1 MSFYTILTNIGAAA
15 LANAQAGNTVLE
27 LTHIALGDGNGVP
40 VNPIQTAIALAR
52 EVHRVPI
59 TSITQDI
66 TNPNWLRV
74 EAVVIST
81 IGGWTIREIGL
92 IGGEDK
98 LIAIGNFPET
108 YKPVVETENASRDL
122 TIRMVI
128 EVSSA
133 AVVSLTV
140 DPSVAVATN
149 QAIVNAVAAHVAAV
163 DPHPQYM
170 KAAQRG
176 AANGVAPLGADN
188 LVPLA
193 NLPPAIATDA
203 ELAASLSAHVDP
215 LTDPHPQYMTSLE
228 TMTVIS
234 AALATTGI
242 KYIEA
247 DAVLTVRSRYLANAA
262 TPGIVWTLPE
272 APVKGDAIAFQ
283 DAGATWGA
291 NLPTLARNG
300 QTIEGLAEDLT
311 INVSDSTFSIWFNG
325 TTWRLI

>member
-15 LANAQAGNTVLE
+15 IANAQASNTSVA
-27 LTHIALGDGNGVP
+27 LTHIALGDGNGAP
-40 VNPIQTAIALAR
+40 VLPTQAATTLTH

-66 TNPNWLRV
+66 TNPNWLRI

-81 IGGWTIREIGL
+81 VGGWTIREIGL
-92 IGGEDK
+92 IGGADK
-98 LIAIGNFPET
+98 LIAVGNFPET

-163 DPHPQYM
+163 DPHPQYI
-170 KAAQRG
+170 KTAQRG

-203 ELAASLSAHVDP
+203 ELAASLAAHVDP
-215 LTDPHPQYMTSLE
+215 LADPHTQYATTAELEAATDPAKNYFMSQP
-228 TMTVIS
+228 
-234 AALATTGI
+234 
-242 KYIEA
+242 
-247 DAVLTVRSRYLANAA
+247 
-262 TPGIVWTLPE
+262 
-272 APVKGDAIAFQ
+272 
-283 DAGATWGA
+283 
-291 NLPTLARNG
+291 
-300 QTIEGLAEDLT
+300 
-311 INVSDSTFSIWFNG
+311 
-325 TTWRLI
+325 

>member
-149 QAIVNAVAAHVAAV
+149 QAIVNAVAVHAAAA
-163 DPHPQYM
+163 DPHPQYLT
-170 KAAQRG
+170 KPEGDVLYAAVLS
-176 AANGVAPLGADN
+176 VAGHF
-188 LVPLA
+188 
-193 NLPPAIATDA
+193 TD
-203 ELAASLSAHVDP
+203 P
-215 LTDPHPQYMTSLE
+215 DPHPQYIT
-228 TMTVIS
+228 
-234 AALATTGI
+234 AAELTEVLAAASNP
-242 KYIEA
+242 A
-247 DAVLTVRSRYLANAA
+247 DSH
-262 TPGIVWTLPE
+262 
-272 APVKGDAIAFQ
+272 F
-283 DAGATWGA
+283 
-291 NLPTLARNG
+291 RN
-300 QTIEGLAEDLT
+300 Q
-311 INVSDSTFSIWFNG
+311 S
-325 TTWRLI
+325 